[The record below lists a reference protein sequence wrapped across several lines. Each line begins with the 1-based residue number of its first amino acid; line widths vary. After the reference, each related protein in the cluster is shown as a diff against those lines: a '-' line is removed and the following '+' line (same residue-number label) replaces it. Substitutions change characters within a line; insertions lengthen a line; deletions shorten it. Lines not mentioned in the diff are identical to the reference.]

1 MVTDADRAPSRAEA
15 KRAAIRQAA
24 SDVFLAN
31 GYVGASMDD
40 VAARAA
46 VSKQT
51 LYKHFGDKEA
61 LFHDLVTTTV
71 VTADAARGDEPI
83 VVGEDVEGDLA
94 RFARQLLHGVM
105 QPGVLQLRRVVIAE
119 ATRFPSLGRQ
129 FHDLGLGKTVARL
142 ARTIDELQARG
153 VVDVAD
159 ADLAAQ
165 HLNWLVLSVPLNRA
179 MLLGDDHGVSAA
191 DLDRYADEGV
201 AAWLRAYARR

>member
-1 MVTDADRAPSRAEA
+1 MATDADLAPSRAEH
-15 KRAAIRQAA
+15 KRAVILQAA

-51 LYKHFGDKEA
+51 LYKHFGDKAA

-83 VVGEDVEGDLA
+83 VVGGDVEGDLA
-94 RFARQLLHGVM
+94 RFARHLLHGVM
-105 QPGVLQLRRVVIAE
+105 QAGVLQLRRVVIAE

-142 ARTIDELQARG
+142 ARMIEELQARG

-165 HLNWLVLSVPLNRA
+165 HLNWLVLSIPLNRA
-179 MLLGDDHGVSAA
+179 MLLGDDHGVGAA
-191 DLDRYADEGV
+191 DLDRFADAGV
-201 AAWLRAYARR
+201 AAWLRAYGRR